1 MVLIVNTYND
11 DCDNWEQCDDTKYLY
26 KWSDVVKMIHCDG
39 TEKDKIVWWH
49 WLRMYM
55 NNFEKQCDG
64 TEYECMQHVWLEM
77 RQCDGTEMRSNENR
91 IMALEVLHTS
101 R

>member
-39 TEKDKIVWWH
+39 TEKDKIANGTDWECIWTI
-49 WLRMYM
+49 LR
-55 NNFEKQCDG
+55 NS
-64 TEYECMQHVWLEM
+64 V
-77 RQCDGTEMRSNENR
+77 
-91 IMALEVLHTS
+91 MALNMNACNMYG
-101 R
+101 